1 TTTELKG
8 RDHILR
14 VMKTTANV
22 KPIMDL
28 KNRKFVQEMLAKRH
42 EKQEVSRPI
51 SDFALKYG
59 LVDHNGKK
67 FKSRKTSD
75 LV

>member
-1 TTTELKG
+1 RDSDRSFLHRQASDISLNRFLNETSKPTTTTTTTTTTELKG

-28 KNRKFVQEMLAKRH
+28 KNRKFVQEMLAKR
-42 EKQEVSRPI
+42 
-51 SDFALKYG
+51 
-59 LVDHNGKK
+59 
-67 FKSRKTSD
+67 
-75 LV
+75 